1 MLISSPAIY
10 GQWSE
15 RSRLQIV
22 ASESSTIHRGFVAS
36 RKIESGA
43 GVAEGK
49 KTAPNL
55 KHDSNKVFQDD
66 TVPVFSKGQFRT
78 LFSRV
83 FRVKRIPGSPP
94 NPSTSN
100 FSLLLRRLVFAVAC
114 VFVYVLLDRTTVYL
128 QIWPSISAWY
138 PPVGLSVALIVGL
151 GLGILP
157 ALVVAGY
164 LAGVINY
171 HQSVTSLPFLLI
183 NPLIPLI
190 YGSASLYLRRKLTNN
205 YRIRSIRDVNNILG
219 VTLLASLA
227 SATGGTAILVW
238 SGEIASSDYTQAA
251 FNWWIGD
258 AVALSSITPF
268 LLEFVIPWSRRYLG
282 CSGAEEPAL
291 SAKNWAWSRQ
301 EILESSGFIAS
312 LAFLIYLAFGNSF
325 ARSAHLFYLFFLP
338 LIWIAMRRGIR
349 GVVVA
354 LILVDSSLAI
364 MMRLAHQGMEDLAVL
379 QFLMLI
385 LALTALILGAIIGER
400 KKAEQTL
407 ADEEERI
414 RLILEST
421 AEGIY
426 GIDRDGFCTF
436 INPAALRILGFS
448 SRSQVLGQNFHTLC
462 HHSRADGT
470 QFPVED
476 CGIIQ
481 TFPSGKGFHADDEVF
496 WRSDGSSFPVEYWSH
511 PLLRNGQAIGSV
523 VTFLDISQRRSYERA
538 IRESEQKFRAV
549 FEGAEF
555 GIAVSELKGDRVT
568 VNPAYRHMLGC
579 TADEMR
585 SLSIFDKLTHPDD
598 VESDMNAFKRLAAGE
613 LDHLHLDKRYL
624 LRDGRLVWANVKLSL
639 VRDAAGTPQYILG
652 LAADITERKR
662 TEEELRA
669 SERHLR
675 AFIEYAPVAVAMF
688 DREIRYLA
696 ASRCWIT
703 DYGFGHSDLTG
714 ICLYDLIPNLPEKWR
729 ESHRRGL
736 AGEKQHLGED
746 VWIRA
751 DGAEQ
756 WVSSSVYPW
765 SDPQGNVGG
774 IIISAEDISQRK
786 LNEQLLHDAKL
797 AAETANAAK
806 STFLANM
813 SHEIRTPLN
822 GILGMTE
829 LVLDTQ
835 LTEAQR
841 ENLSLVRFSADSL
854 LSIIN
859 DILDFSKIEAG
870 KLDIELIP
878 FQFRGSLR
886 QILKTCA
893 IRAQQKGLQFSFNAP
908 ADVPDSLIG
917 DPGRL
922 RQVLLN
928 LIGNAIKFT
937 ERGQIL
943 VAVAAAFPVKGRVLL
958 HFGVKDT
965 GIGITPETQEKIF
978 AAFSQADGSM
988 ARKYGGT
995 GLGLAICLRLV
1006 QMMGGQIWVESVP
1019 QKGSVFHFTLD
1030 LALAEESAVPLSGK
1044 REPGEVALQTQPP
1057 LSTLDAFTGSGCRV
1071 LLVEDNA
1078 VNRTLAQRL
1087 LQKRGFT
1094 VSIAVDGKQAIAAM
1108 QRAEFDLVLMDI
1120 QMPEMDGF
1128 EATTEIRKREKTTGA
1143 RTPIIALTAHA
1154 LKEDRERCLS
1164 AGMDAYITKPIRPAE
1179 LFSVMQNVLESSAA
1193 RDAST
1198 PHTPVPSSR

>member
-1 MLISSPAIY
+1 VVHRKTDSAL
-10 GQWSE
+10 GVDRGKQT
-15 RSRLQIV
+15 
-22 ASESSTIHRGFVAS
+22 ASKVEPG
-36 RKIESGA
+36 
-43 GVAEGK
+43 
-49 KTAPNL
+49 PN
-55 KHDSNKVFQDD
+55 SVFQNGA
-66 TVPVFSKGQFRT
+66 VSV
-78 LFSRV
+78 
-83 FRVKRIPGSPP
+83 SPT
-94 NPSTSN
+94 PSAGN
-100 FSLLLRRLVFAVAC
+100 FSLYFRRLVFAVVC
-114 VFVYVLLDRTTVYL
+114 VFIYVLLDRTTVYL

-138 PPVGLSVALIVGL
+138 PPVGLAVALIVGL
-151 GLGILP
+151 GPRILP

-164 LAGVINY
+164 LSGYINY

-183 NPLIPLI
+183 NPLIPLV
-190 YGSASLYLRRKLTNN
+190 YASASLYLRRKLTGNF
-205 YRIRSIRDVNNILG
+205 RIRSIRDVANILG
-219 VTLLASLA
+219 VSLLASLA
-227 SATGGTAILVW
+227 SATCGTAILVW
-238 SGEIASSDYTQAA
+238 SGEIAFSDYAQAA

-258 AVALSSITPF
+258 AVALSSLTPF
-268 LLEFVIPWSRRYLG
+268 LLEFVIPWCRRYLG
-282 CSGAEEPAL
+282 YAGAQESALRPA
-291 SAKNWAWSRQ
+291 KWTWSRLG
-301 EILESSGFIAS
+301 ILESSGFLAS
-312 LAFLIYLAFGNSF
+312 LAFLIYLAFGNSL

-338 LIWIAMRRGIR
+338 LIWIAIRRGLR

-364 MMRLAHQGMEDLAVL
+364 MMRLTHQGMEDLAVL

-400 KKAEQTL
+400 KKAEQRL

-426 GIDRDGFCTF
+426 GIDIHGVCTF

-448 SRSQVLGQNFHTLC
+448 SRDQVLGLNFHILC
-462 HHSRADGT
+462 HHSHADGRA
-470 QFPVED
+470 FPLQD
-476 CGIIQ
+476 CRIVRALRSRES
-481 TFPSGKGFHADDEVF
+481 THSEDEVF
-496 WRSDGSSFPVEYWSH
+496 WRSDGTSFPVEYWSH
-511 PLLRNGQAIGSV
+511 PLLRGGQTIGSV
-523 VTFLDISQRRSYERA
+523 VTFLDISQRRSYELA

-555 GIAVSELKGDRVT
+555 GIAVCEIKDGHTT
-568 VNPAYRHMLGC
+568 VNPAYRRMLGR
-579 TADEMR
+579 TPDELS
-585 SLSIFDKLTHPDD
+585 SLSMFDELTHPDD
-598 VESDMNAFKRLAAGE
+598 VQSDLNSFKRLVAGE
-613 LDHLHLDKRYL
+613 VDHLQLDKRYL
-624 LRDGRLVWANVKLSL
+624 LPDGRLVWANVKLSL
-639 VRDAAGTPQYILG
+639 VRDASGTPHYILG

-675 AFIEYAPVAVAMF
+675 AFIEHAPVAVAMF

-696 ASRCWIT
+696 ASRRWMT

-786 LNEQLLHDAKL
+786 LNEQLLQDSKR
-797 AAETANAAK
+797 AAEAANAAK

-829 LVLDTQ
+829 LILDTE
-835 LTEAQR
+835 LTADQR
-841 ENLSLVRFSADSL
+841 ENLGLVRFSADSL
-854 LSIIN
+854 LIIIN

-878 FQFRGSLR
+878 FRLRESLE
-886 QILKTCA
+886 QVLKTCA
-893 IRAQQKGLQFSFNAP
+893 IRAQQKSLQFSFNAP
-908 ADVPDSLIG
+908 SDVPNSLIG

-965 GIGITPETQEKIF
+965 GIGIPPEMQEKIF
-978 AAFSQADGSM
+978 AAFAQADGSM

-995 GLGLAICLRLV
+995 GLGLAICVRLV
-1006 QMMGGQIWVESVP
+1006 EMMGGRIWVESVP
-1019 QKGSVFHFTLD
+1019 QQGSIFHFTLD
-1030 LALAEESAVPLSGK
+1030 LALTAESAISIDGQ
-1044 REPGEVALQTQPP
+1044 PGSSEGASQTQPP
-1057 LSTLDAFTGSGCRV
+1057 LTATLEAAAGRGCRV

-1094 VSIAVDGKQAIAAM
+1094 VSIAVDGKQAIAAT
-1108 QRAEFDLVLMDI
+1108 QSEEFDLVLMDI
-1120 QMPEMDGF
+1120 QMPDMDGF
-1128 EATTEIRKREKTTGA
+1128 EATGEIRKREKLTGR

-1164 AGMDAYITKPIRPAE
+1164 AGMDAYVTKPIRPAE
-1179 LFSVMQNVLESSAA
+1179 LFGVIQNVLESSAA
-1193 RDAST
+1193 QDAST
-1198 PHTPVPSSR
+1198 LNTPLPTSH

>member
-1 MLISSPAIY
+1 MA
-10 GQWSE
+10 
-15 RSRLQIV
+15 R
-22 ASESSTIHRGFVAS
+22 
-36 RKIESGA
+36 RKIDSGSG
-43 GVAEGK
+43 GVEGPQA
-49 KTAPNL
+49 APGT
-55 KHDSNKVFQDD
+55 KHESNKLFQDG
-66 TVPVFSKGQFRT
+66 TVPPQVGRSSHSLFSLFFRT
-78 LFSRV
+78 P
-83 FRVKRIPGSPP
+83 RIPALSPP
-94 NPSTSN
+94 SLRKNLTLYARR
-100 FSLLLRRLVFAVAC
+100 LLLGVVC
-114 VFVYVLLDRTTVYL
+114 VIVYVLLDRSTVYL
-128 QIWPSISAWY
+128 QIWPGISAWY
-138 PPVGLSVALIVGL
+138 PPSGVAVAFFVGL
-151 GLGILP
+151 GLEIFPVL
-157 ALVVAGY
+157 LVGGYIAGY
-164 LAGVINY
+164 LNY
-171 HQSVTSLPFLLI
+171 HQSVTGLPFLLL
-183 NPLIPLI
+183 NPMIPCL
-190 YGSASLYLRRKLTNN
+190 YAMASLYLRRKLKGN
-205 YRIRSIRDVNNILG
+205 YRIRSVHDVANLLG
-219 VTLLASLA
+219 VSLLASLVVA
-227 SATGGTAILVW
+227 VSGTAILVHN
-238 SGEIASSDYTQAA
+238 GEIPALDYAQAA

-258 AVALSSITPF
+258 AVALSSVTPF
-268 LLEFVIPWSRRYLG
+268 LLEFVLPWCRRYLG
-282 CSGAEEPAL
+282 YDGAKELAPG
-291 SAKNWAWSRQ
+291 AKKWSWSRS
-301 EILESSGFIAS
+301 EVLEYSGFLAS

-338 LIWIAMRRGIR
+338 LIWIAIRRGIR

-354 LILVDSSLAI
+354 LVVVDASLAL
-364 MMRLAHQGMEDLAVL
+364 MMHVVRQGMEDLAVL

-400 KKAEQTL
+400 KRAVQTL

-426 GIDRDGFCTF
+426 GIDTHGVCTF
-436 INPAALRILGFS
+436 INPAALRMLGFS
-448 SRSQVLGQNFHTLC
+448 SRDQVLGLNGHLLF
-462 HHSRADGT
+462 HHSHADGT
-470 QFPVED
+470 PFPMQHCRIVEA
-476 CGIIQ
+476 
-481 TFPSGKGFHADDEVF
+481 FRSRKGTHSDDEVF
-496 WRSDGSSFPVEYWSH
+496 WRNDGTSFPVEYWSH
-511 PLLRNGQAIGSV
+511 PLLRGGKAIGSV
-523 VTFLDISQRRSYERA
+523 VTFLDISQRRSFELA

-549 FEGAEF
+549 FEGAEL
-555 GIAVSELKGDRVT
+555 GIAVAEIKSGNIT
-568 VNPAYRHMLGC
+568 INSAYRRMLDC
-579 TADEMR
+579 TADEM
-585 SLSIFDKLTHPDD
+585 LSIGIFDKLTHPED
-598 VESDMNAFKRLAAGE
+598 VERDLNAFQPLVRGE
-613 LDHLHLDKRYL
+613 IDHLHIDKRYL
-624 LRDGRLVWANVKLSL
+624 LQDGRLVWASVELSL
-639 VRDAAGTPQYILG
+639 QRDAAGKPQYILG
-652 LAADITERKR
+652 LAANITERKGV
-662 TEEELRA
+662 EEELRA

-688 DREIRYLA
+688 DQEIRYLA
-696 ASRCWIT
+696 ASRRWIT

-765 SDPQGNVGG
+765 SDPGGNVGG

-786 LNEQLLHDAKL
+786 QFEEQLQKAKL
-797 AAETANAAK
+797 AAESASAAK

-829 LVLDTQ
+829 LVLDTE
-835 LTEAQR
+835 LTEGQR
-841 ENLSLVRFSADSL
+841 ENLSLVQFSAESL

-870 KLDIELIP
+870 KLEIELIP
-878 FQFRGSLR
+878 FQLRGSLQ

-893 IRAQQKGLQFSFNAP
+893 IRAEQKGLQFSFHAP
-908 ADVPDSLIG
+908 ADVPDALVG

-928 LIGNAIKFT
+928 LVGNAIKFT

-943 VAVAAAFPVKGRVLL
+943 VAVAAAFPVKGRALL

-965 GIGITPETQEKIF
+965 GIGIPAEMQEKIF

-1006 QMMGGQIWVESVP
+1006 EMMGGRIWVESAP

-1030 LALAEESAVPLSGK
+1030 LALAEGNAILAGPQSSLRGAQSQLS
-1044 REPGEVALQTQPP
+1044 L
-1057 LSTLDAFTGSGCRV
+1057 TLPAGLEAFNGNGRRV

-1087 LQKRGFT
+1087 LEKRGFT
-1094 VSIAVDGKQAIAAM
+1094 VSIAVDGIQAIAAT
-1108 QRAEFDLVLMDI
+1108 QNAEFDLILMDI

-1128 EATTEIRKREKTTGA
+1128 QATAEIRKCEKLTGR

-1154 LKEDRERCLS
+1154 MKEDRERCLS
-1164 AGMDAYITKPIRPAE
+1164 AGMDAYVTKPIRPTE
-1179 LFSVMQNVLESSAA
+1179 LFGVMRNLLQSSVAQ
-1193 RDAST
+1193 DAPT
-1198 PHTPVPSSR
+1198 QLPPVPSSR

>member
-1 MLISSPAIY
+1 
-10 GQWSE
+10 
-15 RSRLQIV
+15 V
-22 ASESSTIHRGFVAS
+22 AR
-36 RKIESGA
+36 RKIDSGSG
-43 GVAEGK
+43 GVEGPQA
-49 KTAPNL
+49 APGTN
-55 KHDSNKVFQDD
+55 HESNKVFQDGA
-66 TVPVFSKGQFRT
+66 VPPPVSRSSHSLFTRYFRT
-78 LFSRV
+78 PRIFPTTPASLQKKLTLYSHRLLFG
-83 FRVKRIPGSPP
+83 IG
-94 NPSTSN
+94 
-100 FSLLLRRLVFAVAC
+100 C
-114 VFVYVLLDRTTVYL
+114 VVVYVLLDRSTVYL
-128 QIWPSISAWY
+128 QIWPGISAWY
-138 PPVGLSVALIVGL
+138 PPSGVAVAFFVGL
-151 GLGILP
+151 GLEIFPVL
-157 ALVVAGY
+157 LVGGYIAGY
-164 LAGVINY
+164 LNY
-171 HQSVTSLPFLLI
+171 HQSVTSLPFLLL
-183 NPLIPLI
+183 NPMIPCL
-190 YGSASLYLRRKLTNN
+190 YLVASLYLRRKLTGH
-205 YRIRSIRDVNNILG
+205 YRIRSVRDVTNLLG
-219 VTLLASLA
+219 VSLLASLVVA
-227 SATGGTAILVW
+227 ISGTAILVH
-238 SGEIASSDYTQAA
+238 SGEIPASDYVQAA

-258 AVALSSITPF
+258 AVALSSVTPF
-268 LLEFVIPWSRRYLG
+268 LLEFVVPWCRRYLDYD
-282 CSGAEEPAL
+282 GAKELAPSVKKWSWNRSEAL
-291 SAKNWAWSRQ
+291 
-301 EILESSGFIAS
+301 EYSGFLAS

-338 LIWIAMRRGIR
+338 LIWIAIRRGIR

-354 LILVDSSLAI
+354 LVVVDASLAL
-364 MMRLAHQGMEDLAVL
+364 MMHVVRQGMEDLAVL

-400 KKAEQTL
+400 KRAVQTL

-426 GIDRDGFCTF
+426 GIDAHGVCTF
-436 INPAALRILGFS
+436 INPAALRMLGFS
-448 SRSQVLGQNFHTLC
+448 SRDQVLGLNGHLLF
-462 HHSRADGT
+462 HHSHADGT
-470 QFPVED
+470 PFPVQD
-476 CGIIQ
+476 CRIVEA
-481 TFPSGKGFHADDEVF
+481 FRSRKGTHSDDEVF
-496 WRSDGSSFPVEYWSH
+496 WRSDGTRFPVEYWSH
-511 PLLRNGQAIGSV
+511 PLLRGGKAIGSV

-598 VESDMNAFKRLAAGE
+598 VESDQNSFKRLVAGE
-613 LDHLHLDKRYL
+613 VDHLHLDKRYVL
-624 LRDGRLVWANVKLSL
+624 GDGRLVWANVKLSL
-639 VRDAAGTPQYILG
+639 VRDAVGTPQYILG

-662 TEEELRA
+662 AEEELRA
-669 SERHLR
+669 SERQFR

-696 ASRCWIT
+696 ASRRWVT

-786 LNEQLLHDAKL
+786 VNEQLLHDAKL

-829 LVLDTQ
+829 LVLDTE
-835 LTEAQR
+835 LTEGQR

-878 FQFRGSLR
+878 FQLRGSLQ

-893 IRAQQKGLQFSFNAP
+893 IRAQHKGLQFSFNAP

-965 GIGITPETQEKIF
+965 GIGIPTETQEKIF

-995 GLGLAICLRLV
+995 GLGLAICVRLV
-1006 QMMGGQIWVESVP
+1006 GMMGGRIWVESAP
-1019 QKGSVFHFTLD
+1019 QRGSIFHFTLD
-1030 LALAEESAVPLSGK
+1030 LALAAEETIATGDQLAVQGAASQTSSPLAASPETFAGN
-1044 REPGEVALQTQPP
+1044 
-1057 LSTLDAFTGSGCRV
+1057 GCRV

-1078 VNRTLAQRL
+1078 VNRTLAQHL
-1087 LQKRGFT
+1087 LEKRGFE
-1094 VSIAVDGKQAIAAM
+1094 VSIAVDGKQAIAAT
-1108 QRAEFDLVLMDI
+1108 QNAEFDLILMDI

-1128 EATTEIRKREKTTGA
+1128 QATAEIRKCEKLTSR

-1164 AGMDAYITKPIRPAE
+1164 AGMDAYVTKPIRPAE
-1179 LFSVMQNVLESSAA
+1179 LFQVIQNVLQPYAVG
-1193 RDAST
+1193 DAST
-1198 PHTPVPSSR
+1198 LLTPVPSAR

>member
-1 MLISSPAIY
+1 VI
-10 GQWSE
+10 
-15 RSRLQIV
+15 
-22 ASESSTIHRGFVAS
+22 
-36 RKIESGA
+36 
-43 GVAEGK
+43 
-49 KTAPNL
+49 
-55 KHDSNKVFQDD
+55 
-66 TVPVFSKGQFRT
+66 
-78 LFSRV
+78 
-83 FRVKRIPGSPP
+83 
-94 NPSTSN
+94 
-100 FSLLLRRLVFAVAC
+100 
-114 VFVYVLLDRTTVYL
+114 VYVLLDRSTVYL

-138 PPVGLSVALIVGL
+138 PPSGVAVAFFVGL
-151 GLGILP
+151 GLEIFPVL
-157 ALVVAGY
+157 LVGGYIAGY
-164 LAGVINY
+164 LNY
-171 HQSVTSLPFLLI
+171 HQSVTSLPFLLL
-183 NPLIPLI
+183 NPMIPCL
-190 YGSASLYLRRKLTNN
+190 YMVASLYLRRKLTGNC
-205 YRIRSIRDVNNILG
+205 RIRSVRDVTNLLG
-219 VTLLASLA
+219 ISLLASLVVA
-227 SATGGTAILVW
+227 ISGTAILVR
-238 SGEIASSDYTQAA
+238 SGEIPASDYAQAA

-258 AVALSSITPF
+258 AVALSSVTPF
-268 LLEFVIPWSRRYLG
+268 LLEFVVPWCRRYLG
-282 CSGAEEPAL
+282 YDGAMELAP
-291 SAKNWAWSRQ
+291 SAKKRSWSRS
-301 EILESSGFIAS
+301 EVLEYSGFLAS
-312 LAFLIYLAFGNSF
+312 LAFLIFLAFGNSF

-338 LIWIAMRRGIR
+338 LIWIAIRRGIR

-364 MMRLAHQGMEDLAVL
+364 MMHVTHQGMEELAVL

-400 KKAEQTL
+400 KKVEQRLAE
-407 ADEEERI
+407 EEERI

-421 AEGIY
+421 GEGIY
-426 GIDRDGFCTF
+426 GIDTHGVCTF
-436 INPAALRILGFS
+436 INPAALRMLGFS
-448 SRSQVLGQNFHTLC
+448 SRDQVLGLDGHLLF
-462 HHSRADGT
+462 HHSHADGT
-470 QFPVED
+470 PFAIQDCRIVEA
-476 CGIIQ
+476 
-481 TFPSGKGFHADDEVF
+481 FRSRKGTHSDDEVF
-496 WRSDGSSFPVEYWSH
+496 WRSDGTSFPVEYWSH
-511 PLLRNGQAIGSV
+511 PLLRDGQAIGSV

-598 VESDMNAFKRLAAGE
+598 VESDQNSFKRLATGE
-613 LDHLHLDKRYL
+613 VDHLHLDKRYL
-624 LRDGRLVWANVKLSL
+624 LRDGQLVWATVKLSL

-662 TEEELRA
+662 AEEELRA

-696 ASRCWIT
+696 ASRRWIT

-841 ENLSLVRFSADSL
+841 ENLSLVHFSADSL

-878 FQFRGSLR
+878 FQLRGSLQ

-893 IRAQQKGLQFSFNAP
+893 IRAQHKGLQFSFNAP
-908 ADVPDSLIG
+908 TDVPDSLIG

-965 GIGITPETQEKIF
+965 GIGIPTETQEKIF

-995 GLGLAICLRLV
+995 GLGLAICVRLV
-1006 QMMGGQIWVESVP
+1006 GMMGGRIWVESVP
-1019 QKGSVFHFTLD
+1019 QKGSIFHFTLD
-1030 LALAEESAVPLSGK
+1030 LALAAKETIATGDQLGLQGAASQTSSPLAASPETFAGN
-1044 REPGEVALQTQPP
+1044 
-1057 LSTLDAFTGSGCRV
+1057 GCRV

-1078 VNRTLAQRL
+1078 VNRTLAQHL
-1087 LQKRGFT
+1087 LEKRGFE
-1094 VSIAVDGKQAIAAM
+1094 VSIAVDGKQAIAAT
-1108 QRAEFDLVLMDI
+1108 QNAEFDLILMDI

-1128 EATTEIRKREKTTGA
+1128 QATAEIRKCEKLTSR

-1164 AGMDAYITKPIRPAE
+1164 AGMDAYVTKPIRPAE
-1179 LFSVMQNVLESSAA
+1179 LFQVIQNLLQPYPAG
-1193 RDAST
+1193 DAST
-1198 PHTPVPSSR
+1198 LLTPVPSDR